1 MLNLIPMRFERYP
14 AVRFASPFRS
24 TATNTRADTLLRQNA
39 PAFAHAAKAVAST
52 ALALSLAIAGAP
64 LAMAQESEAPQAAMQ
79 NETTEED
86 QSVQDQQTPA
96 LEPVQPAGTE
106 TDPTPPADDAA
117 SSSSA
122 GENESTTPEDSS
134 PADGAD
140 AEGDLPSENP
150 TSSQTPL
157 DANAEPLN
165 DAESEA
171 EEGEE
176 EEKGPEAQAETR
188 AGEMA
193 NVSNWDDFENAV
205 NDTSVSV
212 INVQDTID
220 GSYGAFRNREID
232 IRRPLTITSDKS
244 HDSEDNEIWY
254 TSFVVC
260 SGGSLTLAG
269 NIFLNGNVGFIHST
283 IDTVTVNAGGSLNVQ
298 DNARVLADNGT
309 GASSHK
315 PPEGIAVVIDGGNA
329 TINTSSRIE
338 GSSGGLLISEN
349 GGTCTVYSGTFA
361 TEAKITELG
370 WTDFGHAA
378 IDNINGKLTLQGN
391 GSNIR
396 IDSLENSGT
405 LFATGAAF
413 EEVYFRNDSGNTN
426 GNPIFN
432 NQDTTGGES
441 TSGDVAHTGRA
452 WLYDCSFTKPNDGS
466 KGIYA
471 EGPTYVYA
479 PASGESHALKV
490 NGTYYYSEAPEI
502 AWNGGKYT
510 FKVANSA
517 SDPAANVRR
526 CYLGSNLPVS
536 SFDAFR
542 DAIGGDLNNNVIA
555 DTTSFSSSISVD
567 PSTNNA
573 ANMPYA
579 LAAFD
584 YPVDE
589 DDVFHVFGPTSELN
603 LMSVDVQW
611 GDMTFTISPSPA
623 SDNWNP
629 SSHTY
634 ELMDIDFNIRPK
646 DGPWSDQVW
655 VTKNSSVRPITAT
668 ATFAPEE
675 QFNDVFEG
683 SYTYT
688 YLGDSTKNYE
698 GAPLTL
704 DDRRLTFQL
713 NLSFKS
719 DPLIYSLDHDKIGT
733 ATVTIGYA
741 S

>member
-1 MLNLIPMRFERYP
+1 M
-14 AVRFASPFRS
+14 RFASLLHPVKHIQNDADPRQQSTPFPKI
-24 TATNTRADTLLRQNA
+24 ARAAICTLL
-39 PAFAHAAKAVAST
+39 AASLT
-52 ALALSLAIAGAP
+52 AAGAP
-64 LAMAQESEAPQAAMQ
+64 SALAQDDATQQAASKSEGAAESHGSQSQQMSASEPEPEPAQ
-79 NETTEED
+79 PFEPENEPAAPAGD
-86 QSVQDQQTPA
+86 ATPGA
-96 LEPVQPAGTE
+96 LESDTE
-106 TDPTPPADDAA
+106 TDVTVGEGE
-117 SSSSA
+117 SSA
-122 GENESTTPEDSS
+122 ATENSSAANDGAEGSTTSETPT
-134 PADGAD
+134 DG
-140 AEGDLPSENP
+140 ETPS
-150 TSSQTPL
+150 L
-157 DANAEPLN
+157 DANAERLS
-165 DAESEA
+165 ESENEKTET
-171 EEGEE
+171 EEDEDE
-176 EEKGPEAQAETR
+176 PEAQTETR
-188 AGEMA
+188 AGE
-193 NVSNWDDFENAV
+193 VTDWDQFIAAV
-205 NDTSVSV
+205 NEANQSGEPTT
-212 INVQDTID
+212 INVIGEDSLFDSTYRIVNSD
-220 GSYGAFRNREID
+220 KCNPVAITGNI
-232 IRRPLTITSDKS
+232 TITSS
-244 HDSEDNEIWY
+244 NSAEIWY
-254 TSFVVC
+254 TPFVVEN
-260 SGGSLTLAG
+260 GGTLTLEG
-269 NIFLNGNVGFIHST
+269 NIFINGDVAAYPT
-283 IDTVTVNAGGSLNVQ
+283 IDTITIKTGGTLKVQ
-298 DNARVLADNGT
+298 GRAQILADNGT

-361 TEAKITELG
+361 TEAKITESG

-432 NQDTTGGES
+432 NQDTTGDES
-441 TSGDVAHTGRA
+441 TSGGAEHTGTA
-452 WLYDCSFTKPNDGS
+452 WIYDCSFTKPNDGS

-479 PASGESHALKV
+479 PASGENHALKV

-502 AWNGGKYT
+502 AWNGGEYT

-517 SDPAANVRR
+517 SGPAANVRR

-567 PSTNNA
+567 PSIKNA

-584 YPVDE
+584 YPVDG

-603 LMSVDVQW
+603 IMSVDVQW
-611 GDMTFTISPSPA
+611 GDMAFTIFPA

-634 ELMDIDFNIRPK
+634 EVMDIDFNSRLE
-646 DGPWSDQVW
+646 DDPWSNQVW
-655 VTKNSSVRPITAT
+655 ITKNSSVRPITAT
-668 ATFAPEE
+668 AAFAPVE

-683 SYTYT
+683 SYMYT

-704 DDRRLTFQL
+704 DNRRLTFHL
-713 NLSFKS
+713 NLSFES
-719 DPLIYSLDHDKIGT
+719 NPLVYSLNHSKIGT